1 MEEEAVG
8 EEAEEEDMV
17 EVMVAQHGGAVA
29 DVVGDVVED
38 VAGDVVEEEV
48 VVLLPEIILKLR
60 LDHGMMKMLMTS
72 RMLCSTQTGFQVC
85 ICQTTFNQLLKW
97 IFFGCFSLLPL
108 LVPW

>member
-1 MEEEAVG
+1 
-8 EEAEEEDMV
+8 MV
-17 EVMVAQHGGAVA
+17 EGMVAQHGDAVP

-60 LDHGMMKMLMTS
+60 LDHGMMKMPMTS
-72 RMLCSTQTGFQVC
+72 RTLCSNQTAIQVC
-85 ICQTTFNQLLKW
+85 ICQTTFNQLPRLEW
-97 IFFGCFSLLPL
+97 IFFSCFSLLPW